1 MDGWHAVC
9 CGPARSSFS
18 SGVRNLFFDIADFF
32 LCLAS
37 DFFHQTFGFL
47 LIASDEVAQL
57 ALHFAGCFF
66 DCAFDLI
73 FVHLLP
79 FGCC

>member
-1 MDGWHAVC
+1 MPRGQRFVRLDLFLA
-9 CGPARSSFS
+9 
-18 SGVRNLFFDIADFF
+18 VRNHFFDIANFF
-32 LCLAS
+32 LRFAGH
-37 DFFHQTFGFL
+37 FFHQTFGFL
-47 LIASDEVAQL
+47 LIAADEVAQL